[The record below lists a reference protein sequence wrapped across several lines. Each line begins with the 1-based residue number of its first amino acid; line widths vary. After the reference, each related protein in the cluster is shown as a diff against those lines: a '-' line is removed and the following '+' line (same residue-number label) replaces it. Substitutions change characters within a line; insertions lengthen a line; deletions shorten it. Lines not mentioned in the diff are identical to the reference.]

1 MTFVHLHV
9 HSEYSFLDGTCRLK
23 NLVRRAKELRM
34 PALALTD
41 HGGLHGTVEFY
52 QLAREN
58 GIKPIIG
65 CEVYLTP
72 GSRLEK
78 AKEQKKNYHLILL
91 AKNRKGYKNLVQLV
105 SRSYLEGFYYKPRI
119 DWELL
124 STYAEGLVALSG
136 CLTGEIPQLLL
147 QDNYRQAELKA
158 LEYQKLFG
166 PDFYLELQNHGLKE
180 ETRSNLLL
188 RRLAQKTGIPLV
200 ATNDVHYI
208 DSRESTVQELV
219 AAIRGLQK
227 NNDPNPIPFPQKEL
241 YLKSPSEMK
250 DLFGEIPEAIEN
262 TLKISE
268 KCNLDLGLGSVCL
281 PGFPLDQGINH
292 DDFLF
297 HLCREGLATLYHP
310 LTLQIEERLEK
321 ELKTIRKMRLAP
333 YFLVVA
339 DLMAFARQKGI
350 PAGPGRGSAGGSLVA
365 YSLGITK
372 VDPVKHNLFFERFLN
387 PKRPDLPDI
396 DLDFCQQRRNEVL
409 SYLTEKYGAGNV
421 AQIGIFST
429 LGARGAIR
437 DAGKAL
443 GIPEQ
448 AVDLVAKNLPR
459 FSGPGGIDHA
469 LATLPEFKGLPLQ
482 EEPFR
487 TLIKKAKSIEGRIRH
502 TSVHAAGVVIGQ
514 GDLSKI
520 VPLQFAAGG
529 EMVTQYGP
537 DSLEALGLIKI
548 DLLGLRNLTII
559 DHTLKSLMD
568 ARGIK
573 LTPETIPLDDPAT
586 TLLLQK
592 GETLGCFQLE
602 SSGIRSLIKKL
613 KPNSLEDLIAVLAL
627 YRPGP
632 WDSGMVESYLKR
644 RQGQEATTYLH
655 PLLEPVLKDTYGIIL
670 FQEQVMQIAKAA
682 AGYDMGEA
690 DLLRKKIAKKETDF
704 AAEQAKFIQGCL
716 RNGLNEKEALLIFES
731 LTKFAG
737 YSFNKAHSTAYAYL
751 SYQTAY
757 LKANY
762 PVEYFAALL
771 SSMTGYYS
779 LSVYIEEVR
788 RREITI
794 LPPDINKS
802 MADFTVE
809 AGSIRVGFALIKGVG
824 MRSIREILQV
834 RKQGGHFTSFYDFCS
849 RVNVKIVNK
858 AVLKNLANCGAFD
871 STGLTRPQLLGSLEK
886 VLQFIRKKQKVSKS
900 GQLSF
905 ADLGLLTEDS
915 GFEYNL
921 NIPDYS
927 KEEKNYLE
935 RQLLSVSLKEHPFA
949 GYQDLFRQRG
959 ISKTNG
965 LTKTRE
971 GAMVNVA
978 GIVVS
983 SRRRPT
989 KNKEYML
996 YILLE
1001 DPYGQIEII
1010 LYPSVYQ
1017 QYLYELQPE
1026 GIIVKGK
1033 LFFQGEQPKI
1043 RVESIQALPPKLH
1056 TNIVRQA

>member
-9 HSEYSFLDGTCRLK
+9 HSEYSFLDGACRLT

-41 HGGLHGTVEFY
+41 HGGLHGAVEFY

-72 GSRLEK
+72 
-78 AKEQKKNYHLILL
+78 NYHLILL
-91 AKNRKGYKNLVQLV
+91 AKNHKGYENLVQLV
-105 SRSYLEGFYYKPRI
+105 SRSYLEGYYYKPRI

-124 STYAEGLVALSG
+124 CVYAGGLVALSG
-136 CLTGEIPQLLL
+136 CLSGEIPQLLL
-147 QDNYRQAELKA
+147 MGNYRQAKLKA
-158 LEYQKLFG
+158 LEYRKLFG

-180 ETRSNLLL
+180 DARSNLLL
-188 RRLAQKTGIPLV
+188 RKLALETGIPLV

-208 DSRESTVQELV
+208 HSRENTVQELM
-219 AAIRGLQK
+219 AAIRNRQRPDS
-227 NNDPNPIPFPQKEL
+227 NPIPFAEPSAFVNPIPFPKREL
-241 YLKSPSEMK
+241 YLKSPSEMN
-250 DLFGEIPEAIEN
+250 DLFGEIPEALEN

-268 KCNLDLGLGSVCL
+268 KCNLELDLGVVRL
-281 PGFPLDQGINH
+281 PDFPLDQWISH

-297 HLCREGLATLYHP
+297 HLCREGLTALYQP
-310 LTLQIEERLEK
+310 VTPQIEERLAK
-321 ELKTIRKMRLAP
+321 ELETIRKMRLAP

-339 DLMAFARQKGI
+339 DLVAFARGKGI
-350 PAGPGRGSAGGSLVA
+350 PVGPGRGSAGGSLAA
-365 YSLGITK
+365 YCLGITH
-372 VDPVKHNLFFERFLN
+372 VDPIKHNLFFERFLN
-387 PKRPDLPDI
+387 PQRPDLPDI
-396 DLDFCQQRRNEVL
+396 DLDFCQERRHEVL

-448 AVDLVAKNLPR
+448 SVDLVAKNLPR
-459 FSGPGGIDHA
+459 FSGHGGIEHA
-469 LATLPEFKGLPLQ
+469 LNTLPEFRELPWH

-487 TLIKKAKSIEGRIRH
+487 TLIEKAKSIEGRIRH

-514 GDLSKI
+514 GELSKI
-520 VPLQFAAGG
+520 VPLQPAPGG
-529 EMVTQYGP
+529 ETVTQYGP
-537 DSLEALGLIKI
+537 ESLEALGLIKI

-573 LTPETIPLDDPAT
+573 LTPDTIPLDDPAT
-586 TLLLQK
+586 YHLLRK

-613 KPNSLEDLIAVLAL
+613 KPTRLEDLIAVLAL

-632 WDSGMVESYLKR
+632 LDSGLVESYLKR
-644 RQGQEATTYLH
+644 RQGEETTTYLH
-655 PLLEPVLKDTYGIIL
+655 PLLKPVLKDSYGIIL
-670 FQEQVMQIAKAA
+670 FQEQVMQIANAA
-682 AGYDMGEA
+682 AGYDLGEA
-690 DLLRKKIAKKETDF
+690 DLLRRKIAKKGTDF
-704 AAEQAKFIQGCL
+704 AAEQAKFVQACL
-716 RNGLNEKEALLIFES
+716 KNGLSKKVAFKIFES

-751 SYQTAY
+751 SYQTVF

-762 PVEYFAALL
+762 PVEYFSALL

-779 LSVYIEEVR
+779 LSVYMEEAR
-788 RREITI
+788 RRGISF

-802 MADFTVE
+802 SASFTVE
-809 AGSIRVGFALIKGVG
+809 AGSIRVGLALIKGIG
-824 MRSIREILQV
+824 IRAIQEILEA
-834 RKQGGHFTSFYDFCS
+834 RKHGSGFASFYDFCS
-849 RVNVKIVNK
+849 RINLKIVNRT
-858 AVLKNLANCGAFD
+858 ALNNVINCGAFD
-871 STGLTRPQLLGSLEK
+871 STGLSRPQLSGNLEK
-886 VLQFIRKKQKVSKS
+886 ILKFLRKKQKANKG

-905 ADLGLLTEDS
+905 ADLGLMPEDS
-915 GFEYNL
+915 GLEYNL

-927 KEEKNYLE
+927 EEEKNYLE
-935 RQLLSVSLKEHPFA
+935 RQLLSVSLREHPFA
-949 GYQDLFRQRG
+949 RYKDLFRQG
-959 ISKTNG
+959 KIFKTDA
-965 LTKTRE
+965 LARIRE
-971 GAMVNVA
+971 GARVSVA

-983 SRRRPT
+983 SRRQPT

-996 YILLE
+996 FMLLE

-1017 QYLYELQPE
+1017 KYLYELQPE
-1026 GIIVKGK
+1026 GIIVTGR
-1033 LFFQGEQPKI
+1033 LFFEGEQPK
-1043 RVESIQALPPKLH
+1043 VKAESIQALSEKLH
-1056 TNIVRQA
+1056 TNSVRQA